1 MGRHWCCLKQKLRK
15 GLWSPEEDEKLYNHI
30 IRHGLQ
36 RCGKSCRLR
45 WINYLRPDLKRGS
58 FSQEEEDLII
68 ALHEILGNRWSQI
81 ASQLPGRT
89 DNEIKNYWNSCLKK
103 KLRQRGIDPSTHKP
117 LPSDASEAEAQE
129 RKPVLDNAGGIVV
142 AAPPLEH
149 FLTKP
154 AFDPFPLTEFH
165 DPSAIISASLYYSN
179 QIQQTFRAL
188 DQDGAAPGSG
198 LCDYSSALDG
208 AEGNNVI
215 ESEGLIW
222 ASDSKMESFGQIHL
236 DGEEMFENKFS
247 AEDYSSSMMGSL
259 SRDNSDAAFDVSQAA
274 ALANFL
280 NLSAAEDYSLF
291 PYLSENLAES
301 EKVFANCELQFD
313 F

>member
-1 MGRHWCCLKQKLRK
+1 MGRHSCCLKQKLRK
-15 GLWSPEEDEKLYNHI
+15 GL
-30 IRHGLQ
+30 
-36 RCGKSCRLR
+36 LR

-58 FSQEEEDLII
+58 FSQQEEDLII
-68 ALHEILGNRWSQI
+68 ALHEILGNRSRP
-81 ASQLPGRT
+81 SCPGGRQR
-89 DNEIKNYWNSCLKK
+89 DQEYWNSCLKK

-117 LPSDASEAEAQE
+117 LLSDASEAEAQE

-179 QIQQTFRAL
+179 QLQQTFRAL

-198 LCDYSSALDG
+198 LCDYSSAVDVSENYGCYGESSSNSSNWNCNRG

-236 DGEEMFENKFS
+236 SGEEMFENKFS

-274 ALANFL
+274 ALA
-280 NLSAAEDYSLF
+280 SD
-291 PYLSENLAES
+291 
-301 EKVFANCELQFD
+301 FD
-313 F
+313 FDFF